1 MQTRRQLIGAV
12 GATGVAATSGCLGVL
27 TGEEA
32 YEKTASPVR
41 ASDDASKQTGYEL
54 KGVEERTIEESFEVA
69 GQQRTVKAT
78 NFIATYEKT
87 LDHPI
92 LGETKTGVFA
102 AVSTPAFEIAGK
114 TLSPVAEYS
123 NKKLVSLIASQ
134 YEQLTVNEEVRKK
147 SRSTLGKSIDVSKFD
162 ATATFNGQEI
172 DIYVH
177 VGKLRHNEDF
187 VIPIGI
193 YPQQREDEEEPNIV
207 TLIESLK
214 HPAATPTE
222 S

>member
-1 MQTRRQLIGAV
+1 MHTRRQLIGALG
-12 GATGVAATSGCLGVL
+12 GAGVIATSGCLGVL
-27 TGEEA
+27 TGEKA

-41 ASDDASKQTGYEL
+41 ASDEASQQTGYEL
-54 KGVEERTIEESFEVA
+54 KGVQEQTVEESFELA

-87 LDHPI
+87 LEHPL
-92 LGETKTGVFA
+92 LGETETGVFA
-102 AVSTPAFEIAGK
+102 AVSTPAFEIAGR
-114 TLSPVAEYS
+114 TMSPVAEYS
-123 NKKLVSLIASQ
+123 NRELVDLLASK
-134 YEQLTVNEEVRKK
+134 YEQLTINKEVRTK
-147 SRSTLGKSIDVSKFD
+147 SRSTLGKTIDVSKFD

-177 VGKLRHNEDF
+177 VGKLQHNEDF
-187 VIPIGI
+187 VIPVGI
-193 YPQQREDEEEPNIV
+193 YPQQREDKEEPNIV
-207 TLIESLK
+207 TLIESLE

>member
-1 MQTRRQLIGAV
+1 MHTRRQLLGAI

-27 TGEEA
+27 TGEKA

-54 KGVEERTIEESFEVA
+54 KGVQERTIEESFKVA
-69 GQQRTVKAT
+69 GQKRTVKAT

-87 LDHPI
+87 LDHPV

-123 NKKLVSLIASQ
+123 NKKLVGLIASK
-134 YEQLTVNEEVRKK
+134 YEQLTINKEVRKK
-147 SRSTLGKSIDVSKFD
+147 TRSTLGKSIDVSKFD

-172 DIYVH
+172 DIYIH
-177 VGKLRHNEDF
+177 VGKLQHNEDF
-187 VIPIGI
+187 VIPVGI
-193 YPQQREDEEEPNIV
+193 YPQQREGEEEPNIV